1 MLPLFGPYSSLRAFA
16 IEAILYALAILLIIG
31 VYKKGMQVLEDRG
44 RFQQD
49 STRWIAQVLL
59 VVLGILL
66 VNLLLLLL
74 VTVWPRLSIFNF
86 GLTQ

>member
-1 MLPLFGPYSSLRAFA
+1 MLPLFGPYPSLRAFA
-16 IEAILYALAILLIIG
+16 IEAMLYALAVLLIVG
-31 VYKKGMQVLEDRG
+31 VYKKGMQVLEERD

-49 STRWIAQVLL
+49 STRWIAQILL

-86 GLTQ
+86 

>member
-1 MLPLFGPYSSLRAFA
+1 M
-16 IEAILYALAILLIIG
+16 YALAILLIVG
-31 VYKKGMQVLEDRG
+31 VYKKGMQVLEERG

-74 VTVWPRLSIFNF
+74 VTVWPRLSISNF
-86 GLTQ
+86 

>member
-1 MLPLFGPYSSLRAFA
+1 
-16 IEAILYALAILLIIG
+16 LYALAILLIVG
-31 VYKKGMQVLEDRG
+31 VYKKGMQVLEERG

-74 VTVWPRLSIFNF
+74 VTVWPRLSISNF
-86 GLTQ
+86 

>member
-1 MLPLFGPYSSLRAFA
+1 MLPLFGLYPSLRAFA
-16 IEAILYALAILLIIG
+16 IEATLYALAILLIVG
-31 VYKKGMQVLEDRG
+31 VYKKGMQVLEQRD

-66 VNLLLLLL
+66 VNFLLLLL

-86 GLTQ
+86 